1 MSQSIFRPRRTQGLA
16 VGAALCGLS
25 LVIAGVGTARLVAA
39 PITSAGLLVG
49 LAPALGLAAAAAVI
63 YRLVGL
69 WTAAYRLDRNGFRM
83 QWGWAA
89 EEIPWAL
96 VRSVRPLAE
105 SGVRLRPRIGLWWP
119 GCVVATGS
127 HEDLGRVEVFAADLG
142 PGAVL
147 LSTDDRHF
155 VISPEVPA
163 GFMQA
168 YVQAT
173 RSGVLEPIPP
183 RSLRP
188 DFLAARVWADRRAR
202 VFLIAGLLAPLAL
215 IAYLAVGS
223 SGLPPEVAFG
233 FDPAGQP
240 NPAAPQGRL
249 LLLPVIGLAFWTLN
263 LVGGA
268 WIYRREADRPLSYI
282 VWAAGVISGGLLW
295 GATFHMLAATSG

>member
-1 MSQSIFRPRRTQGLA
+1 MA
-16 VGAALCGLS
+16 
-25 LVIAGVGTARLVAA
+25 IAGLGTARLVAA
-39 PITSAGLLVG
+39 PISPAGLLVG
-49 LAPALGLAAAAAVI
+49 LAPALGLAAAGAVI

-89 EEIPWAL
+89 EEIPWGS
-96 VRSVRPLAE
+96 VRTVRPLAE
-105 SGVRLRPRIGLWWP
+105 SGVRLRPKIGLWWP
-119 GCVVATGS
+119 GCVVGTAS
-127 HEDLGRVEVFAADLG
+127 HEDLGRVEIFAADLG
-142 PGAVL
+142 PAAVL
-147 LSTDDRHF
+147 LRTDDRNF
-155 VISPEVPA
+155 VISPELPG

-168 YVQAT
+168 YLQAT
-173 RSGVLEPIPP
+173 RLGVLEPIQR

-202 VFLIAGLLAPLAL
+202 VFLIAGLLAPVAL

-223 SGLPPEVAFG
+223 AGLPAEVVFG

-268 WIYRREADRPLSYI
+268 WIYRREADRPLSYV
-282 VWAAGVISGGLLW
+282 VWAAGLISSGLLW
-295 GATFHMLAATSG
+295 GATFLMLAATSE